1 MRDLIWWLLL
11 GAIALAAAGLFVA
24 DRVQKIRE
32 QQALVEPG
40 SCEESAMVEA
50 VRSYRTTVWA
60 VAIILP
66 VLGICVSAAM
76 TRRLRPE
83 LYSGRQ
89 GTGRRLVFGLTVA
102 LAVVVAGAV
111 ALYFFGG
118 QCLSAA
124 VASEGGLPASTV
136 SGISSVVGGLVP
148 NFWIASALDTLLV
161 CLLAFFLYARIFRF
175 VSGRL
180 ARLGRA

>member
-11 GAIALAAAGLFVA
+11 GAIVLAGVGLFVA

-32 QQALVEPG
+32 QQALFEPG

-50 VRSYRTTVWA
+50 VRSYKTTVWA

-66 VLGICVSAAM
+66 VLGICLSAAM

-83 LYSGRQ
+83 LYGGHQ
-89 GTGRRLVFGLTVA
+89 GTGRRLVMG
-102 LAVVVAGAV
+102 LAVAVSVVVVGAV
-111 ALYFFGG
+111 ALYFLGG
-118 QCLSAA
+118 HCLNAA
-124 VASEGGLPASTV
+124 VGQEGGLPASTV
-136 SGISSVVGGLVP
+136 SGISSVIGGFVP
-148 NFWIASALDTLLV
+148 NFWIASVLDALLV
-161 CLLAFFLYARIFRF
+161 CLLAFFLYARVFRF

>member
-11 GAIALAAAGLFVA
+11 GALALAAVGLFVA

-32 QQALVEPG
+32 QQALFEPG
-40 SCEESAMVEA
+40 SCEESAMVES
-50 VRSYRTTVWA
+50 VRSYKTTVWA

-76 TRRLRPE
+76 TRRLRSE
-83 LYSGRQ
+83 LYDGRR
-89 GTGRRLVFGLTVA
+89 GTGRRLVMGLTVT
-102 LAVVVAGAV
+102 LAVVVIGAV
-111 ALYFFGG
+111 ALYFLGG
-118 QCLSAA
+118 PCLNAA
-124 VASEGGLPASTV
+124 VASEGGLSASTV
-136 SGISSVVGGLVP
+136 SGISSVVGGFVP

-161 CLLAFFLYARIFRF
+161 CLLVFFLYAQVFRF